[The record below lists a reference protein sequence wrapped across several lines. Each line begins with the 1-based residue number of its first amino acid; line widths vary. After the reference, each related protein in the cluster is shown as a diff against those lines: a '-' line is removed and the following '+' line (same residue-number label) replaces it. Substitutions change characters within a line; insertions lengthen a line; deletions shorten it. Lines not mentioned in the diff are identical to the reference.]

1 MAEDQELPFPK
12 SYKKVFWDIV
22 KTILKITVTGFLLYL
37 VFRERDFNE
46 LKQIFLACD
55 PLLLLLAVACFALSV
70 IIASSRL
77 LSFFKSIHL
86 KLDFRFNL
94 RLYML
99 GMFYNLFLPGGIGGD
114 GYKIYLLNKRYR
126 LPGKKVFMALLFDR
140 LSGLWAIGLITVA
153 LIIFIPKIDVHLT
166 IPGSIFLVGTFIYYF
181 IARKYFREFT
191 RYFFEAHAKAILVQS
206 LQVITV
212 MLILSAHH
220 FEGKFAPYLLTF
232 LVSSLAAIFPFT
244 VGGLGAR
251 EYVFTFAA
259 GIFSMDPTIA
269 VFVSLMFYLVSAV
282 VSASGIYYVFRTS
295 RLEAG
300 LTPPVEN

>member
-12 SYKKVFWDIV
+12 SYKKIFWDIV
-22 KTILKITVTGFLLYL
+22 KTVLKITVTGFLLYL

-55 PLLLLLAVACFALSV
+55 PLLLLLAVACFSLSV

-166 IPGSIFLVGTFIYYF
+166 IPGSIFLVGSFIYYF